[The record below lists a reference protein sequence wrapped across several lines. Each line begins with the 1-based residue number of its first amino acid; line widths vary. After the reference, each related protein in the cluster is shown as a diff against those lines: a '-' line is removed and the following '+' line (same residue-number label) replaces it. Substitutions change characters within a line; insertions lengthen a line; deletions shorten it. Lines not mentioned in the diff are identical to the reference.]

1 MALNPDPSDLTTVA
15 NLEAWMGL
23 TNVQAPVPDQL
34 QRLITATSGWIQN
47 YISRT
52 IRNLSYNETRDGT
65 GGTRLVLRNV
75 PVTAVA
81 SVVINGQTIP
91 PSPGYGQPGYIFSE
105 TAIVLRGYTFT
116 MDSGNVQIS
125 YTAGYATT
133 PGEMEQACLELCS
146 LRWKERDRIGHAS
159 KTINGETVTFIVA
172 DMPESVKTML
182 SQYNNVVPA

>member
-1 MALNPDPSDLTTVA
+1 MSADPADLTIVA
-15 NLEAWMGL
+15 NLEAWLGL
-23 TNVQAPVPDQL
+23 TNVSQPVADQL

-52 IRNLSYNETRDGT
+52 IRSLSYNETRDGT

-81 SVVINGQTIP
+81 SLVIDGQTIP
-91 PSPGYGQPGYIFSE
+91 ASPGYGLRGYIFSE
-105 TAIVLRGYTFT
+105 TAIMLRGYTFT

-125 YTAGYATT
+125 YTAGFAST
-133 PGEMEQACLELCS
+133 PGEMEQACLELCA
-146 LRWKERDRIGHAS
+146 LRWKERDHIGHVS
-159 KTINGETVTFIVA
+159 KTIGGETVTFIIA